1 VFGIRRSADT
11 RAALRFFSERRI
23 KTHLVDLNE
32 RAASLGE
39 LRRFAQKFG
48 VPALIDR
55 NSKRFAELGLASA
68 RLSDERW
75 LETLSLEPLLLRVPL
90 VLVVHPS
97 VPAKNLQELVAY
109 IKAHHISFVPT
120 IANGESGYYYVEH
133 PEFLNM
139 GPKLDGFY
147 ARGRTRLTDPA

>member
-1 VFGIRRSADT
+1 MFGIRRSADT

-90 VLVVHPS
+90 VRHQRDL
-97 VPAKNLQELVAY
+97 
-109 IKAHHISFVPT
+109 T
-120 IANGESGYYYVEH
+120 IGLA
-133 PEFLNM
+133 PETWTIWIE
-139 GPKLDGFY
+139 
-147 ARGRTRLTDPA
+147 RTGT